1 MTKRTSHGDAPIS
14 ASIECHS
21 RSLRCGPFN
30 RCRNEHLPE
39 RRGAPET
46 CQLGSGQPDVLCEFT
61 DVVKQA
67 GGRRALL
74 DAIEIHQDE
83 RKEHVKELQ
92 QYASDALKKLL

>member
-1 MTKRTSHGDAPIS
+1 MNTFPNDAELQKR
-14 ASIECHS
+14 ASWA
-21 RSLRCGPFN
+21 LDN
-30 RCRNEHLPE
+30 L
-39 RRGAPET
+39 T
-46 CQLGSGQPDVLCEFT
+46 CWGEFK